1 MKTAKMT
8 IRLTEGELAF
18 AKRYARTNGLSLTGL
33 IHRYLGR
40 ISQVE
45 SGGIPRE
52 VRNVAGIVPSQVD
65 AKADYKEH
73 LIRKH
78 R

>member
-8 IRLTEGELAF
+8 IRLPEGELAF

-45 SGGIPRE
+45 TGGIPKE
-52 VRNVAGIVPSQVD
+52 VKSMAGIVPSFVD

-73 LIRKH
+73 LIRK
-78 R
+78 RR

>member
-18 AKRYARTNGLSLTGL
+18 AKRYARSNGLSLTGL

-40 ISQVE
+40 ISQDE
-45 SGGIPRE
+45 AGGIPSE
-52 VRNVAGIVPSQVD
+52 VRTVAGIVPAAVD